1 MSKTENWSGWFWGWW
16 YSENLPYYYKVVDD
30 YNTKMTELISQSS
43 KVYIIN
49 AVNKSQEIS
58 KSQLWGT
65 TVKPVDV
72 NNCGGLLHNKVIYR
86 F

>member
-1 MSKTENWSGWFWGWW
+1 MA
-16 YSENLPYYYKVVDD
+16 
-30 YNTKMTELISQSS
+30 ELISQSS

-72 NNCGGLLHNKVIYR
+72 NNCGGLLYNKVIYR